1 MSSVRTV
8 TGVLATSALGTK
20 KISTRR
26 GTIALRGHP
35 RRSFDITWGG
45 STATAGP
52 TDRSAIPIRG
62 WFGEADPDF
71 RREFVALGRSKFIRP
86 AAPSTTPV
94 RPDWPCSASFPAFHG
109 AMQVRAPGR
118 RDAAHAPRGDWV
130 GTVPVLF
137 DRPRRVTAV
146 ARTDVELLRVP
157 GDELR
162 GLLGRRPEWALE
174 LARDSI
180 FYLDVAMQGAADLLI
195 RYLAARCAAVLLRLG
210 GQRWA
215 ASPDANLP
223 SEIPAPQSE
232 LAMLCNV
239 SRNTFGR
246 VLSGFAGRRLVDV
259 HYKSLTIVDPTKLRD
274 IADGG

>member
-1 MSSVRTV
+1 M
-8 TGVLATSALGTK
+8 
-20 KISTRR
+20 I
-26 GTIALRGHP
+26 
-35 RRSFDITWGG
+35 
-45 STATAGP
+45 ATAGS

-62 WFGEADPDF
+62 WFAEADPDF
-71 RREFVALGRSKFIRP
+71 RREFVALGRSKFYP
-86 AAPSTTPV
+86 AGSTIYNAGEAGPAV
-94 RPDWPCSASFPAFHG
+94 FGIVSGVVMVQCRFVHPDAVMLH
-109 AMQVRAPGR
+109 MLRA
-118 RDAAHAPRGDWV
+118 GDWV

-137 DRPRRVTAV
+137 NRPRRVTAV

-162 GLLGRRPEWALE
+162 ALLGRRPEWALE

-195 RYLAARCAAVLLRLG
+195 RDPAARCAAVLLRLG

-246 VLSGFAGRRLVDV
+246 VVSGFAARRLVDV